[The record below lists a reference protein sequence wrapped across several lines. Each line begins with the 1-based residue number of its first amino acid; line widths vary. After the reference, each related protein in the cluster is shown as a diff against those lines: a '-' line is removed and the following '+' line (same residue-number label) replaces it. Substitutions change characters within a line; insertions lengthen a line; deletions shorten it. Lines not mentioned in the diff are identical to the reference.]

1 MKDRLIK
8 LFRSEALRTRVW
20 VSDKYRY
27 TMQMVK
33 LLPMSGLNVGERV
46 AASANFLI
54 DSESNLK
61 EAIVRNVT
69 QSMITN
75 QTPGAPPR
83 PNGSLWVMA
92 AGTPPSMRR
101 RSDEITR
108 QSPILV

>member
-33 LLPMSGLNVGERV
+33 LWPMSGLNVGERV

-69 QSMITN
+69 AVHDYEPNTWGPPEAQRIIVGDGGWH
-75 QTPGAPPR
+75 TPKHEEAIG
-83 PNGSLWVMA
+83 
-92 AGTPPSMRR
+92 
-101 RSDEITR
+101 
-108 QSPILV
+108 